1 MGMDVYGLNPK
12 ENTKMTDYPT
22 LNKYNKMDHAKK
34 WEVLDKSKKERDK
47 YWAEKD
53 KFNKD
58 NPGVYF
64 RNNCWWWR
72 PLWNYC
78 YFISR
83 HYNLNLISEELFESG
98 HSNDGAGLDAEGAM
112 TLAMHLQM
120 SIEDGTAENYD
131 SEYKQEMEASDDEFA
146 KSYPFDIRNV
156 SDFAEFLEY
165 SGGFSIC

>member
-78 YFISR
+78 YAIADDI
-83 HYNLNLISEELFESG
+83 ISEEVWNNG
-98 HSNDGAGLDAEGAM
+98 HCNDGAGLDAEDAKILGERILETIDSGECLKFQADYM
-112 TLAMHLQM
+112 QRC
-120 SIEDGTAENYD
+120 ED
-131 SEYKQEMEASDDEFA
+131 SDDDFA
-146 KSYPFDIRNV
+146 KSYPFDIDNAK
-156 SDFAEFLEY
+156 DFAHFCID
-165 SGGFSIC
+165 SGGFQIC